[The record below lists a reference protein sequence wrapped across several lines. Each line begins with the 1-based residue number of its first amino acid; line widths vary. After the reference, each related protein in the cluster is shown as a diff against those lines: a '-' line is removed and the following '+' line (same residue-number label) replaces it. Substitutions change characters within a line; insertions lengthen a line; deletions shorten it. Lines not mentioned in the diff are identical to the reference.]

1 MVTSNC
7 SFLFQSFPIF
17 SLSLS
22 HIPFRILESDEV
34 HPSREKDQLY
44 GRFATIIL
52 ERVGGA
58 EGEGEGGR
66 QVSRVRQLEVVSL
79 DDGGRPG
86 VVAVHGIDLS
96 DGCLDIDVTRGE
108 GPGRRVARRLPT
120 PLAREISFLPT
131 STMLRLAILPST
143 RKDIYIYIYQK
154 LVNCKNCT
162 LSLSVLFLLYFFIMY
177 IYIYIHFA

>member
-1 MVTSNC
+1 MWLRPAS
-7 SFLFQSFPIF
+7 SFSSLSSF
-17 SLSLS
+17 SLSHS
-22 HIPFRILESDEV
+22 VKSV
-34 HPSREKDQLY
+34 HRNEGLRKRSIVRGISLY
-44 GRFATIIL
+44 GSARIIL
-52 ERVGGA
+52 ERGSGRRG
-58 EGEGEGGR
+58 GEG

-131 STMLRLAILPST
+131 STMPRDSIDQK
-143 RKDIYIYIYQK
+143 RKRYIYI
-154 LVNCKNCT
+154 
-162 LSLSVLFLLYFFIMY
+162 
-177 IYIYIHFA
+177 